1 MQVSAGL
8 LMYVREK
15 DEPLRVLLVHPG
27 GPYWRN
33 KDLGVWSIPKGLPNK
48 GEDLLSAAQR
58 EFTEETSL
66 IAQPPFIELTPL
78 KQKSGKLVHCWA
90 FAGAEAP
97 VMVGASKCQ
106 VEWPPRSG
114 RKITIP
120 EVDEAK
126 LFEPPEALCRIL
138 PGQAGFIREL
148 LERLGDHAET
158 PDPLSIRSAGK

>member
-1 MQVSAGL
+1 MQISAGL
-8 LMYVREK
+8 LMYVHEK
-15 DEPLRVLLVHPG
+15 DEPLRLLLVHPG

-33 KDLGVWSIPKGLPNK
+33 KDLGVWSIPKGIPNK
-48 GEDLLSAAQR
+48 GEDLIAAAQR

-66 IAQPPFIELTPL
+66 TAQAPFIELTPL

-97 VMVGASKCQ
+97 VMVGASMCQ

-120 EVDEAK
+120 EVDGAK
-126 LFEPPEALCRIL
+126 LFEPGEAMRRIL

-148 LERLGDHAET
+148 IERLGNHVET
-158 PDPLSIRSAGK
+158 PEELSIRSAGK

>member
-8 LMYVREK
+8 LMYTHEK
-15 DEPLRVLLVHPG
+15 DAPLRVLLAHPG

-48 GEDLLSAAQR
+48 GEDLLQAAQR
-58 EFTEETSL
+58 EFTEETGL
-66 IAQPPFIELTPL
+66 TAQPPFIELTPL
-78 KQKSGKLVHCWA
+78 KQKSGKIVHCWA

-97 VMVGASKCQ
+97 VMVGASTCQ

-120 EVDEAK
+120 EVDQAK
-126 LFEPPEALCRIL
+126 LFEPAEAMRRIL
-138 PGQAGFIREL
+138 PGQAAFIREL
-148 LERLGDHAET
+148 IERLDGDTET